1 MIHLRINHRSGT
13 TVKPGQI
20 YLKKKQAPQYLD
32 HNISFR
38 YFPHVKPDRWYH
50 VFVKLSRLKQTAA
63 DISYSEISLFLYLQ
77 IQRTLSKK
85 LNKQLFVPQGFF
97 ATNFS
102 AYPHCHLGIKNS
114 ACQKSLQIHIRSSHG
129 RTIFIIHSGHR

>member
-20 YLKKKQAPQYLD
+20 YLKKKKQARQYLD

-102 AYPHCHLGIKNS
+102 AYPHCHLGIKKQCLPEVL
-114 ACQKSLQIHIRSSHG
+114 ADTYQIKPWPNHIH
-129 RTIFIIHSGHR
+129 HP